1 MTFFMWDTEISF
13 NKRFDGNYFSKYVFI
28 KTFRLR
34 HWGIMR
40 SWRFCPMQCWRRIW
54 WVTWLIWIWDV
65 SARCCALSRP
75 QSCCNATARSKM
87 EIKTK
92 RYEAEK
98 FLSQQHHLLCR
109 RTSCSAALHVNS
121 HHWPFFG
128 HHSGPNKVTNGI
140 AFLIVYSEV
149 KNR

>member
-1 MTFFMWDTEISF
+1 MTCSEKRPPLQPSPCGDTEISF

-40 SWRFCPMQCWRRIW
+40 SWRVCPMQCWRRIW

-75 QSCCNATARSKM
+75 QSWCNATARSKM

-92 RYEAEK
+92 RYEAET

-109 RTSCSAALHVNS
+109 RTSSSAALNVNS
-121 HHWPFFG
+121 HHWPFFVIIHG
-128 HHSGPNKVTNGI
+128 LIKTLMVLHS
-140 AFLIVYSEV
+140 
-149 KNR
+149 